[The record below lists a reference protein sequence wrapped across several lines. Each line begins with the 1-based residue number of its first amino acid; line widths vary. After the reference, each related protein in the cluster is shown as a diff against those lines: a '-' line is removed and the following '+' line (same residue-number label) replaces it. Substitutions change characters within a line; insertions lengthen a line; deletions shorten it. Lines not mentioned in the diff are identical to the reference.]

1 MVEWAQCDNCDQ
13 WWHAE
18 CACITAEDCV
28 RLTFYDISF
37 TCAICCLKGSPWVLK
52 NHFGVEQ
59 KGKITG
65 NSTIPIIRTDSD
77 CDKKEAH
84 QQPQSKDIKFCN
96 SGKKSVKKSIKKE
109 DSVDLSNSADS
120 VCDQKQKPNSKHII
134 VVDNI
139 KEAQHFKSSK
149 NIQEKLIQHPQFKG
163 VNFAYSLPRGGVAI
177 HFNSDKE
184 AEEVLSNW
192 PATVFSDTEN
202 PHKIES
208 KALSVTGFVKNIDT
222 RVTDNQLRGF
232 LESKECRVKEV
243 KKVFHRYSGKPMPIR
258 KIYFQSVS
266 DLDKAIKLEYIFK
279 LNGKQAYCEKE
290 KGFRV
295 VRCFSCHRFNH
306 ISANCPNRSNCENCS
321 SEDHTFTGDCF
332 QQSKCINCGGKHRSS
347 SNSCPKYL
355 EIIQRVQKNQML

>member
-18 CACITAEDCV
+18 CTCITADDCV
-28 RLTFYDISF
+28 RLPFYDISV

-52 NHFGVEQ
+52 NHFELEQ
-59 KGKITG
+59 KGKIAE
-65 NSTIPIIRTDSD
+65 NRTIPIIPTDSD
-77 CDKKEAH
+77 CDKKKEAH
-84 QQPQSKDIKFCN
+84 QQPQSKYIKFCN
-96 SGKKSVKKSIKKE
+96 PGKKSVKKSIKKE
-109 DSVDLSNSADS
+109 KLVDSSSSADS

-139 KEAQHFKSSK
+139 MEAQHFKSLK
-149 NIQEKLIQHPQFKG
+149 NIQEKLIQHPQFKE

-243 KKVFHRYSGKPMPIR
+243 KKVFHRYSGKSMPIR
-258 KIYFQSVS
+258 KN
-266 DLDKAIKLEYIFK
+266 IFS
-279 LNGKQAYCEKE
+279 E
-290 KGFRV
+290 
-295 VRCFSCHRFNH
+295 CF
-306 ISANCPNRSNCENCS
+306 
-321 SEDHTFTGDCF
+321 
-332 QQSKCINCGGKHRSS
+332 
-347 SNSCPKYL
+347 
-355 EIIQRVQKNQML
+355 